1 MENSN
6 TKKTFIIVN
15 PAAGDG
21 QAEKRW
27 QDFEHDLKKNQIQYQ
42 TVITEYQNHAT
53 ELVAE
58 AISSGYNR
66 IGVFSGDG
74 TLNEVLQGLFA
85 EGISELDDIK
95 LIFFPAGSSCD
106 FEKKFKNQRSLI
118 ERIQADDFISID
130 VFKVECRDFSGKQIS
145 RYIINNSSIGI
156 ISQANDKFNS
166 VKGLTKKIKQ
176 MSVDMGA
183 VICGLQAITQFC
195 PFNAEMMLDGESIP
209 LKNLSNVTVFKTA
222 HFGGDMNYG
231 IETVQD
237 DGQLSIV
244 WLDGTS
250 RLGLTALMPSLFTGT
265 ILKKK
270 QAHYKTCHEFEL
282 RTEDAVIVETDGENI
297 GVPPV
302 KYTILS
308 QALKVII

>member
-1 MENSN
+1 M
-6 TKKTFIIVN
+6 KPKTFIIVN
-15 PAAGDG
+15 PTAGDG
-21 QAEKRW
+21 QAKKRW
-27 QDFEHDLKKNQIQYQ
+27 QNFTSDLKQNQIHYQ
-42 TVITEYQNHAT
+42 AANTEYQNHAT
-53 ELVAE
+53 ELVAK
-58 AISSGYNR
+58 AISLGYNH

-85 EGISELDDIK
+85 ADSPALDNIK

-106 FEKKFKNQRSLI
+106 FEKKFKIHRSPI
-118 ERIQADDFISID
+118 ERIQADDCVSID
-130 VFKVECRDFSGKQIS
+130 VFKVECRDYSGKQIS
-145 RYIINNSSIGI
+145 RYIVNNSSIGI
-156 ISQANDKFNS
+156 ISQANEKFNS
-166 VKGLTKKIKQ
+166 VQGLTKIIKQ
-176 MSVDMGA
+176 MSVDVGA
-183 VICGLQAITQFC
+183 VICGLQAITEFC
-195 PFNAEMMLDGESIP
+195 PFNAEMIVDGENIP
-209 LKNLSNVTVFKTA
+209 LKHLSNVTVFKTA

-250 RLGLTALMPSLFTGT
+250 KLGLTALMPSLFTGK

-270 QAHYKTCHEFEL
+270 QAHYRTCREFEL
-282 RTEDAVIVETDGENI
+282 TTEDAVIVETDGENI

-302 KYTILS
+302 KYTILP

>member
-1 MENSN
+1 MKSE
-6 TKKTFIIVN
+6 TFIIVN
-15 PAAGDG
+15 PTAGDG

-27 QDFEHDLKKNQIQYQ
+27 KNFENELINNNICYHA
-42 TVITEYQNHAT
+42 VITEYQNHAT
-53 ELVAE
+53 ELISQAL
-58 AISSGYNR
+58 SSGYNR

-231 IETVQD
+231 IETLQD

-302 KYTILS
+302 KYTILT

>member
-1 MENSN
+1 MENSIID
-6 TKKTFIIVN
+6 KTLIIVN
-15 PAAGDG
+15 PTAGDG

-27 QDFEHDLKKNQIQYQ
+27 QDFENKLKQTQISYQ
-42 TVITEYQNHAT
+42 AVITEYQNHAT
-53 ELVAE
+53 ELVSE
-58 AISSGYNR
+58 AISSGYKR
-66 IGVFSGDG
+66 IGIFSGDG
-74 TLNEVLQGLFA
+74 TLNEVLQALCAAGRPA
-85 EGISELDDIK
+85 LDNIK

-106 FEKKFKNQRSLI
+106 FEKKFKIQRSPI
-118 ERIQADDFISID
+118 ERIQADDCVSID
-130 VFKVECRDFSGKQIS
+130 VFKVECRDYSGKQIS

-156 ISQANDKFNS
+156 ISQANEKFNS
-166 VKGLTKKIKQ
+166 VQGLTKKIKQ
-176 MSVDMGA
+176 MSVDVGA

-195 PFNAEMMLDGESIP
+195 PFNAEMILDGENIP

-222 HFGGDMNYG
+222 HFGGDMSYG

-250 RLGLTALMPSLFTGT
+250 RLGLTALMPSLFTGK

-270 QAHYKTCHEFEL
+270 QAHYRTCREFEL
-282 RTEDAVIVETDGENI
+282 TTEDAVIVETDGENI

-302 KYTILS
+302 KYTILP

>member
-1 MENSN
+1 MENSIIN
-6 TKKTFIIVN
+6 KTLIIVN
-15 PAAGDG
+15 PTAGDG

-27 QDFEHDLKKNQIQYQ
+27 QDFENKLKQTQISYQ
-42 TVITEYQNHAT
+42 AVITEYQNHAT
-53 ELVAE
+53 ELVSE
-58 AISSGYNR
+58 AISFGYKR
-66 IGVFSGDG
+66 IGIFSGDG

-85 EGISELDDIK
+85 TDRPALDNIK

-106 FEKKFKNQRSLI
+106 FKKKFKIQRSPI
-118 ERIQADDFISID
+118 ERIQADDCVSID
-130 VFKVECRDFSGKQIS
+130 VFKVECRDYSGKQIS
-145 RYIINNSSIGI
+145 RYIVNNSSIGI
-156 ISQANDKFNS
+156 ISQANEKFNS
-166 VKGLTKKIKQ
+166 VQGLTKIIKQ
-176 MSVDMGA
+176 MSVDVGA

-195 PFNAEMMLDGESIP
+195 PFNAEMILDGENIP

-222 HFGGDMNYG
+222 YFGGDMSYG

-250 RLGLTALMPSLFTGT
+250 RLGLTALMPSLFTGK

-270 QAHYKTCHEFEL
+270 HAHYRTCREFEL
-282 RTEDAVIVETDGENI
+282 TTEDSVIVETDGENI

-302 KYTILS
+302 KYTILP
-308 QALKVII
+308 QALQVII